1 MGDDVT
7 APLLAIDVEGRA
19 RDRPL
24 VATAIYVEG
33 QVACALAAR
42 LATKDALD
50 PRLAG
55 VRALDGSHLVIS
67 GPEECLPWI
76 DGARY
81 LGIDPD
87 APRLRLSTTHAPS
100 LRDGTPLAA
109 SLLERALIARLGV
122 EARGPLVVI
131 RGRVIPLGPSRPL
144 DRGLLASFATPS
156 APSSK
161 EPRS

>member
-1 MGDDVT
+1 MS

-33 QVACALAAR
+33 EVARALAER
-42 LATKDALD
+42 LAKKDAID

-55 VRALDGSHLVIS
+55 VSARDGSHLLIT
-67 GPEECLPWI
+67 GPEASLPWI

-81 LGIDPD
+81 VGIDPD
-87 APRLRLSTTHAPS
+87 APRLRLSTTHGPS
-100 LRDGTPLAA
+100 LRDGTPLAP
-109 SLLERALIARLGV
+109 SLLERALIARLGA
-122 EARGPLVVI
+122 ESRGPLVVL
-131 RGRVIPLGPSRPL
+131 RGRVIPIGLARPL

-156 APSSK
+156 TPRPT